1 LGGKLART
9 AEDRS
14 AIADPRHVANVLVAA
29 AVERWSKTAMLTPT
43 EDPLQSGPIL
53 QDRLPH
59 LPWID
64 PRTRRLPGILP
75 VEGEDWLRTDG
86 AYGPQMALRDRL
98 IAERTGVVHALLPEG
113 IPAAEELYTLTLD
126 RLRRMP
132 GFVVADGEVTRPD
145 GVTVPLD
152 PSAPLLTL
160 GRLVQEDLCLME
172 KRGEEYALTGGILCF
187 PASWTLAQKLGR
199 SLTGIHDPVPI
210 YDADIG
216 KRVARLFDAIRPEQ
230 PLWRMN
236 YLTYDDF
243 VLHQPRR
250 EGERRPRPTDHVFI
264 RCERQCLIRLPVT
277 KAVVFTIH
285 TYVVDAKAVT
295 PEELSA
301 LRDAVH

>member
-1 LGGKLART
+1 MIK
-9 AEDRS
+9 DRMTHPSTDS
-14 AIADPRHVANVLVAA
+14 ASLVT
-29 AVERWSKTAMLTPT
+29 SGAMQ
-43 EDPLQSGPIL
+43 DAPIL

-64 PRTRRLPGILP
+64 PRTRRLPGTLP
-75 VEGEDWLRTDG
+75 VEGRDWLRQDE
-86 AYGPQMALRDRL
+86 AYAAQMALRDRL
-98 IAERTGVVHALLPEG
+98 VAKRTGVVHALLPEAR
-113 IPAAEELYTLTLD
+113 PAADELYAVVLD
-126 RLRRMP
+126 WLRDAP
-132 GFVVADGEVTRPD
+132 GFAVEAASVRRPD
-145 GVTVPLD
+145 GVTVVLD
-152 PSAPLLTL
+152 PGQPLLTL

-172 KRGEEYALTGGILCF
+172 SDGDEYWLTGGILCF

-199 SLTGIHDPVPI
+199 PLTGIHDTVPI
-210 YDADIG
+210 YDADVA

-264 RCERQCLIRLPVT
+264 RSERQCLLRLPVT

-285 TYVVDAKAVT
+285 TYVVDARAVT
-295 PEELSA
+295 QEELAA
-301 LRDAVH
+301 LRAAVH